1 MKKHIKSSLIM
12 FVVIL
17 LAIPQLI
24 LASTNNDQLDAVL
37 VIDASGSMKETD
49 PNKLGLEGVKLFVDM
64 MAATGNQVGLV
75 TYGGEVGATYPMTK
89 VDTKEDKEAIK
100 SFVDHI
106 SRELEYT
113 DITTGL
119 KEALKMQEAR
129 DTSWGNSPLIIIFTD
144 GNNAVGGVENRDN
157 QIIDQELEVLLKEAK
172 NKNYPIYTIGLNDN
186 GKLNE
191 EYLKNISEQTGAL
204 AFATKDAKDLPDI
217 LIQIF
222 ASHSNLKVQSL
233 QTLTGT
239 GEYEEVV
246 INIPNN
252 NVLEANI
259 SVASSSPISFKLV
272 DPQGDSRMIPSEGI
286 TLHESSAYQ
295 LLKIAKP
302 SEGDWK
308 LYVKG
313 AKGDKI
319 NIDLVYN
326 YDLEV
331 SLEPLGQTD
340 FGKGDTLNISAYLS
354 LQGSPIEDDGLY
366 QKATSTLI
374 LRDTNTGIETRVNM
388 VTNNQRF
395 EGSYKLK
402 EEGNFEVSVLV
413 EDSSYERESN
423 TIPIKVGKAGSKP
436 VDTLNHEEDESGDN
450 KVLFYVITGV
460 GVLVL
465 LIGGGVAFKVIQA
478 ANRPLVG
485 QMVIELRDQATGK
498 LMPPQYKRLNVFKG
512 KVSLHALLQFAPE
525 FKEAEKI
532 LLKSAAGD
540 KVVLYNH
547 SDYAIEKAGRAV
559 KADTGVELKKGDR
572 FIINMADIGQ
582 SIQIEYLL

>member
-1 MKKHIKSSLIM
+1 MIL
-12 FVVIL
+12 VVML
-17 LAIPQLI
+17 LAIPQFV

-49 PNKLGLEGVKLFVDM
+49 PNKLGLEGVKLFIDM
-64 MAATGNQVGLV
+64 MAATGNQVGIV

-89 VDTKEDKEAIK
+89 VDTKEDKETIK
-100 SFVDHI
+100 SFVDRI

-119 KEALKMQEAR
+119 KEALKMQETR
-129 DTSWGNSPLIIIFTD
+129 NTYGGNSPLIIIFTD

-157 QIIDQELEVLLKEAK
+157 QIIDQELGGLLKEAK

-191 EYLKNISEQTGAL
+191 DYLKNISEQTGAL

-222 ASHSNLKVQSL
+222 AAHSNLKVQSL
-233 QTLTGT
+233 ETLTGT
-239 GEYEEVV
+239 GDYEEVV

-259 SVASSSPISFKLV
+259 SAASRSPISFKLV
-272 DPQGDSRMIPSEGI
+272 DPQGDSRKVPSEGI
-286 TLHESSAYQ
+286 TLHESSAYH

-302 SEGDWK
+302 NEGDWK

-313 AKGDKI
+313 AQGDKI

-331 SLEPLGQTD
+331 SLEPLKQTD
-340 FGKGDTLNISAYLS
+340 FGKGDTLDISAYLS
-354 LQGSPIEDDGLY
+354 LQGTPIEDDGLY
-366 QKATSTLI
+366 QKASSILI
-374 LRDTNTGIETRVNM
+374 LRDTNTGVETRVNM

-395 EGSYKLK
+395 EGSYQLK

-413 EDSSYERESN
+413 EDSSYQRESN
-423 TIPIKVGKAGSKP
+423 TLHIKVGKVSNQP
-436 VDTLNHEEDESGDN
+436 VATPNSEKNEEGDN
-450 KVLFYVITGV
+450 KVLLYVITGV
-460 GVLVL
+460 GILVL
-465 LIGGGVAFKVIQA
+465 LTGGFMVFKAIQA
-478 ANRPLVG
+478 AKRPLVG

-498 LMPPQYKRLNVFKG
+498 LMPPQYKKLNVFKG

-532 LLKSAAGD
+532 LLKSADGD

-547 SDYAIEKAGRAV
+547 SAYAIEKAGRAV